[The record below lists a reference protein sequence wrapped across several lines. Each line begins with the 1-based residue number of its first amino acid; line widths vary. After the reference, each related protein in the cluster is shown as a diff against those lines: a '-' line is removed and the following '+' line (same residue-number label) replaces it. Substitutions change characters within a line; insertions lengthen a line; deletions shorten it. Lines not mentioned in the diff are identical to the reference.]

1 MEPSSNS
8 PSVEHRNV
16 EFSDSFRYFILK
28 TPATFTN
35 VSPFLIEKAIT
46 GSIGEVKSIR
56 KMRSGDLFLE
66 VSSSNQAKAL
76 IKLQKLA
83 HLDLT
88 VAPHSTLN
96 FSRGVISPADFL
108 NVSTE
113 EIKENMKAQKV
124 CDVRR
129 ITIRRDGQVLN
140 TKHLILT
147 FSTPDL
153 PQTVKMAYIRC
164 PVQPYV
170 PNPLR
175 CFQCQRYGHSK
186 NVCRGQPTCPRCGES
201 GHDSVDCTKKE
212 RCLNCQ
218 GDHSAYSRSC
228 PTWILEKEI
237 TAVKIKEKISY
248 PEARRVVLSRT
259 LVSGKSYASATRKS
273 TSDKCIQCDSKKDNI
288 SASSIP
294 TKPVVI
300 YPSKTNSPPRTKVI
314 ATPISKS
321 PPPAKKKNNSKDRQR
336 FAAKT
341 KEPKGSSTGSKT
353 TFN

>member
-1 MEPSSNS
+1 
-8 PSVEHRNV
+8 
-16 EFSDSFRYFILK
+16 
-28 TPATFTN
+28 
-35 VSPFLIEKAIT
+35 
-46 GSIGEVKSIR
+46 
-56 KMRSGDLFLE
+56 MRSGDLFLE
-66 VSSSNQAKAL
+66 VSSSNQATAF

-164 PVQPYV
+164 PVRPYI

-201 GHDSVDCTKKE
+201 GHDSADCKKKE
-212 RCLNCQ
+212 QCLNC
-218 GDHSAYSRSC
+218 
-228 PTWILEKEI
+228 K
-237 TAVKIKEKISY
+237 
-248 PEARRVVLSRT
+248 EARRVVLSRT
-259 LVSGKSYASATRKS
+259 PVSGKSYASATRKS
-273 TSDKCIQCDSKKDNI
+273 TSDKCIQCDSKKDK
-288 SASSIP
+288 SSVSSTP
-294 TKPVVI
+294 TEPEVI
-300 YPSKTNSPPRTKVI
+300 VPSKHISPPRTKDPQEI
-314 ATPISKS
+314 IQIHRKIEEDTLTGDCSEDDEDLMDIQSGPSTSTSRGGAS
-321 PPPAKKKNNSKDRQR
+321 
-336 FAAKT
+336 AA
-341 KEPKGSSTGSKT
+341 P
-353 TFN
+353 

>member
-8 PSVEHRNV
+8 PSLEHRNV
-16 EFSDSFRYFILK
+16 QFSDSFRFFILK

-46 GSIGEVKSIR
+46 GAIGEVKSIR

-66 VSSSNQAKAL
+66 VSSSNQATAL

-83 HLDLT
+83 HLELT
-88 VAPHSTLN
+88 VAPHSNLN

-164 PVQPYV
+164 PVRPY
-170 PNPLR
+170 
-175 CFQCQRYGHSK
+175 
-186 NVCRGQPTCPRCGES
+186 
-201 GHDSVDCTKKE
+201 
-212 RCLNCQ
+212 
-218 GDHSAYSRSC
+218 
-228 PTWILEKEI
+228 
-237 TAVKIKEKISY
+237 
-248 PEARRVVLSRT
+248 
-259 LVSGKSYASATRKS
+259 
-273 TSDKCIQCDSKKDNI
+273 
-288 SASSIP
+288 
-294 TKPVVI
+294 
-300 YPSKTNSPPRTKVI
+300 
-314 ATPISKS
+314 ISKS
-321 PPPAKKKNNSKDRQR
+321 AALLSVPTIRPLEERLSGPAYLPSLRGIRPRSADCKKEGAVFKLSYAVHMI
-336 FAAKT
+336 F
-341 KEPKGSSTGSKT
+341 
-353 TFN
+353 TFSILYT